1 MKRMIGWKDVLSE
14 EKMMDLDMSTSM
26 IMKDVLSEENTA

>member
-1 MKRMIGWKDVLSE
+1 MDWEDVLSE